1 MSTETPSRRSGVA
14 LLEDPLLNKGTAFS
28 AAERDELG
36 LHGLVPPVV
45 ETLEQQAV
53 RAYEAL
59 GRYHDDLTRH
69 VYLRS
74 LQDAN
79 EVLFYKLV
87 VDHVEELLPLVYTPT
102 VGLACEQFS
111 HIYRRNRGLFL
122 SYPQRDRLPEL
133 LRNRPRPDVDAIVVT
148 DGERVLGIGDQ
159 GAGGLGIPIGK
170 LSLYTAIGGIHP
182 ARTLPVVLDVG
193 TNNREL
199 LDDPE
204 YIGWRHDRIDG
215 EAYVDFV
222 DRFVAAVEQ
231 ELPGTLLQWEDF
243 ATAHARPIL
252 DRYRDG
258 VLTFNDDIQG
268 TAAVVV
274 GALAGAVH
282 ASGSRLRDQRVV
294 MLGAGSAGIGV
305 SDMLRAQMVAD
316 GVPDDEARGRFFV
329 VDKIG
334 LLTADRSDLSA
345 EQRAYAHPADA
356 LAGWARTTDGPAGLA
371 DVVANARPT
380 ILIGLST
387 AAGAFSESIVRR
399 MAADT
404 ERPIIFPLSNPTS
417 RSEADPADL
426 ARWTD
431 GRVLVATGSPYPPLH
446 IDGTAGA
453 RRPVQQRLHL
463 PCGRAGRR
471 SVESRPRHRR
481 HAARRCTG
489 PRRALPRPRR
499 PARVAA
505 AARRSAPGHRGRD
518 RHGGGDR
525 GRDRR
530 RRGARQRRRA
540 AHPGRRVAVD
550 ARLRLTQPK
559 TISLD

>member
-36 LHGLVPPVV
+36 LDGLVPPVV

-53 RAYEAL
+53 RAYAAL

-111 HIYRRNRGLFL
+111 HIYRRSRGLFL

-170 LSLYTAIGGIHP
+170 LSLYSAIGGIHP

-199 LDDPE
+199 LDDPA

-215 EAYVDFV
+215 DAYVDFV

-231 ELPGTLLQWEDF
+231 ELPRTLLQWEDF

-252 DRYRDG
+252 DRYRDR

-334 LLTADRSDLSA
+334 MVTADRSDLSA

-356 LAGWARTTDGPAGLA
+356 LAGWTRTADGPAGLA

-404 ERPIIFPLSNPTS
+404 ERPIIFPSRTRPHAPRPTPPTS
-417 RSEADPADL
+417 PAGRTAACSSPPARRTRRS
-426 ARWTD
+426 TS
-431 GRVLVATGSPYPPLH
+431 TGSRCPSPSATTSSSSL
-446 IDGTAGA
+446 
-453 RRPVQQRLHL
+453 
-463 PCGRAGRR
+463 R
-471 SVESRPRHRR
+471 SGWAS
-481 HAARRCTG
+481 
-489 PRRALPRPRR
+489 
-499 PARVAA
+499 
-505 AARRSAPGHRGRD
+505 
-518 RHGGGDR
+518 
-525 GRDRR
+525 
-530 RRGARQRRRA
+530 
-540 AHPGRRVAVD
+540 
-550 ARLRLTQPK
+550 
-559 TISLD
+559 

>member
-1 MSTETPSRRSGVA
+1 MSTETPSWRRGVA
-14 LLEDPLLNKGTAFS
+14 VLEDPLLNKGTAFS
-28 AAERDELG
+28 ATERDELG

-53 RAYEAL
+53 RAYETL
-59 GRYHDDLTRH
+59 GRYDDDLTRH

-102 VGLACEQFS
+102 VALACQQFS

-122 SYPQRDRLPEL
+122 SYPRRDRLPEL

-170 LSLYTAIGGIHP
+170 LSLYSAIGGIHP

-193 TNNREL
+193 TNNRAL

-231 ELPGTLLQWEDF
+231 ELPGTLRQWEDF

-252 DRYRDG
+252 DRYRDRL
-258 VLTFNDDIQG
+258 LTFNDDIQG

-282 ASGSRLRDQRVV
+282 ASGTRLRDQRVAV
-294 MLGAGSAGIGV
+294 LGAGSAGIGV
-305 SDMLRAQMVAD
+305 ADMLRAQMVAEGASDD
-316 GVPDDEARGRFFV
+316 GAARRFFV
-329 VDKIG
+329 VDKTG

-345 EQRAYAHPADA
+345 EQRVYAQPADA
-356 LAGWARTTDGPAGLA
+356 LAGWTRASDGPAGLA
-371 DVVANARPT
+371 DVVANAEPT

-387 AAGAFSESIVRR
+387 AAGAFDESIVRQ
-399 MAADT
+399 MAATT

-431 GRVLVATGSPYPPLH
+431 GRVLVATGSPYSPLH
-446 IDGTAGA
+446 VDGKQVPVAQCNNVFIFPAVGLGVVAAGA
-453 RRPVQQRLHL
+453 RRVTDGMLHAAASAL
-463 PCGRAGRR
+463 GELSPARTG
-471 SVESRPRHRR
+471 R
-481 HAARRCTG
+481 HASL
-489 PRRALPRPRR
+489 LPPVDRLRETAATIATAVAIAAVNDGVAAPAGDDELR
-499 PARVAA
+499 ARVAA
-505 AARRSAPGHRGRD
+505 SQWSPAYD
-518 RHGGGDR
+518 
-525 GRDRR
+525 
-530 RRGARQRRRA
+530 
-540 AHPGRRVAVD
+540 
-550 ARLRLTQPK
+550 
-559 TISLD
+559 